1 MSFEEDDIEIA
12 GGDPFSEVKRVAS
25 LLGDLRRELVKEG
38 FSEDHAFQLC
48 ETALIHEVA
57 GL

>member
-1 MSFEEDDIEIA
+1 MNEDEITQ
-12 GGDPFSEVKRVAS
+12 DPFTEIKRVAS

>member
-1 MSFEEDDIEIA
+1 MNEPEFSEVSQD
-12 GGDPFSEVKRVAS
+12 DPFSEVKRVAS

>member
-1 MSFEEDDIEIA
+1 MNEDIEH
-12 GGDPFSEVKRVAS
+12 PFTEIKRVAS
-25 LLGDLRRELVKEG
+25 LLGDLRRALIEEG

>member
-1 MSFEEDDIEIA
+1 MNFEEGEVDTSE
-12 GGDPFSEVKRVAS
+12 DPFTEMKRVAS
-25 LLGDLRRELVKEG
+25 LLGDLRRELIKEG

-48 ETALIHEVA
+48 ETALIHEVG

>member
-1 MSFEEDDIEIA
+1 MNEETA
-12 GGDPFSEVKRVAS
+12 NDPFGEVKRVAS
-25 LLGDLRRELVKEG
+25 LLGDLRKELIKEG